1 MKKNIIKY
9 IGAALFIMGLPSCS
23 LEDGNDALPV
33 DAKHTPMKFDV
44 THPSQRT
51 RVTDTDF
58 EDGDRIGLFVA
69 AQDVPLE
76 IGGNLVNNELLTCSG
91 GAWSAQRTLYW
102 DEGVFNAYA
111 YYPYTGEVSSIE
123 DMPFSVSTEQNT
135 VDEATGMDGY
145 EASDFLYART
155 EGVSASD
162 NAVPLTFGH
171 IMSKLIIRLIK
182 GEDFEG
188 EMLTDAKVYVHNT
201 VPTATIDLSA
211 GVATRYV
218 RGTRSTIEAR
228 QDGDYMFSA
237 IIVPQRVENRMPL
250 IEVVMDGVSCVYES
264 TFNFKPGTQHL
275 VNFVISNNPD
285 QIKIEIGG
293 EMEDWQ

>member
-1 MKKNIIKY
+1 
-9 IGAALFIMGLPSCS
+9 MGLPSCS
-23 LEDGNDALPV
+23 SEDVNDALPV

-51 RVTDTDF
+51 RVTDIDF

-76 IGGNLVNNELLTCSG
+76 IGGNLVNNEPLTCSG
-91 GAWSAQRTLYW
+91 GVWSAQRTLYW

-111 YYPYTGEVSSIE
+111 YYPYIGEVSSIE
-123 DMPFSVSTEQNT
+123 DLPFSVSTEQNT

-162 NAVPLTFGH
+162 NVVPLTFGH

-188 EMLTDAKVYVHNT
+188 EMPTDAKVYVHNT